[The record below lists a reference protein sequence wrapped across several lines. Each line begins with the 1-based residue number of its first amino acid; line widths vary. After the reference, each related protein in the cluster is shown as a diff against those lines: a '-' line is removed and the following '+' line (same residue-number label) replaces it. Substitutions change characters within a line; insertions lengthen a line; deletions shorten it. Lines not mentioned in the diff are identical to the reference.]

1 MCIKKQRRISLEQYE
16 NREKMIYKAGV
27 VGIAVNALLA
37 IIKLMV
43 SGITGSVAI
52 ASDAVNNISDGAS
65 SVITILG
72 SKLASKDPDDKH
84 PYGHGRIEYITG
96 LIISIIVIVV
106 GIEFLKTSVVAIIY
120 PKAVNFT
127 WASVLIMTI
136 TIFAK
141 ILLSLYNKKQGK
153 KSNSPALIASGADAM
168 GDAAVTSITVIAA
181 VISLFTEFRID
192 GYAGVIVSGFILYSG
207 IQLVTEIFHDIIG
220 KRGDKNLANEIY
232 SEIKKAPMVQ
242 GAYDL
247 VLHNY
252 GPNRYLGS
260 VNVEIEDTYTVKEV
274 TEVLNPVQENIM
286 DKFGIYFSFGIYAV
300 NTTDEKIIESRKKV
314 LEILR
319 QWPEILNM
327 HGFFINEERKTIRF
341 DIVVTFKLKNGKK
354 LKEDISAQIER
365 EFPNYKTNIK
375 IDHRFV

>member
-1 MCIKKQRRISLEQYE
+1 MISLEQFE
-16 NREKMIYKAGV
+16 NREKMIYKAGI

-37 IIKLMV
+37 VIKLMI
-43 SGITGSVAI
+43 SGMTGSVAI

-65 SVITILG
+65 SIITILG

-96 LIISIIVIVV
+96 LIISVIVIVV
-106 GIEFLKTSVVAIIY
+106 GVEFLKTSVLAIIN
-120 PKAVNFT
+120 PKEVNFT
-127 WASVLIMTI
+127 WVSVMIMTI

-153 KSNSPALIASGADAM
+153 KANSPALIASSADAM

-181 VISLFTEFRID
+181 IISLFTRVRID
-192 GYAGVIVSGFILYSG
+192 GYVGVIVSGFILYSG
-207 IQLVTEIFHDIIG
+207 TQLVTEIFHDIIG
-220 KRGDKNLANEIY
+220 KRGDKNLANQIY
-232 SEIKKAPMVQ
+232 SEINKTPMVK

-260 VNVEIEDTYTVKEV
+260 VNVEIEDTYTVKQV
-274 TEVLNPVQENIM
+274 TEILNPVQERIM
-286 DKFGIYFSFGIYAV
+286 DKFAIYFSFGIYAV
-300 NTTDEKIIESRKKV
+300 NTTDEKIIASRKKV
-314 LEILR
+314 LEILS
-319 QWPEILNM
+319 QWSEVLNM
-327 HGFFINEERKTIRF
+327 HAFFIDEERKTIRF
-341 DIVVTFKLKNGKK
+341 DIVVTFKMKNSKK
-354 LKEDISAQIER
+354 LKEDISAQIQR